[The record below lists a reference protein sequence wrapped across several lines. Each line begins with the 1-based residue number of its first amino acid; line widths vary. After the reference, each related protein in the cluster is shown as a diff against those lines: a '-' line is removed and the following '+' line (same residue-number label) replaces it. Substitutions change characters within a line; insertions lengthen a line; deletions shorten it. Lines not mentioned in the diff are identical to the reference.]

1 MAIDFKPLQVGDFV
15 QGTIKNV
22 NSFDELIGVE
32 VEGFGIFELGEDSI
46 LPGMWKTYDN
56 VGKTIILEV
65 ISIRPLKFAQYGL
78 MPLDGKGNLT
88 LK

>member
-15 QGTIKNV
+15 QGTIKYV
-22 NSFDELIGVE
+22 DSYIGLIGVE

-46 LPGMWKTYDN
+46 LPGMWNTSDN

-65 ISIRPLKFAQYGL
+65 VSLRPLKFAQYGL
-78 MPLDGKGNLT
+78 LPLDGKANLV